1 MENIFLTQYINEAF
15 DTKSLAAHRK
25 SLISKYGKKGTTS
38 VKDVIITP
46 EKLQMLKTIR
56 NDMGLFNEGEPAPA
70 WNSFTAAL
78 LNNIKTNPV
87 FVKKMLSNEQ
97 TAKKFIASFI
107 LKFRREIESTSSYL
121 SEKLKTG

>member
-1 MENIFLTQYINEAF
+1 MKNIFLTQYINEAF
-15 DTKSLAAHRK
+15 DTKALAAHRK
-25 SLISKYGKKGTTS
+25 SLISKHGKKGATNA
-38 VKDVIITP
+38 KDVIITP

-56 NDMGLFNEGEPAPA
+56 NAMGLFNEGDSAPA
-70 WNSFTAAL
+70 WNSFIAAL

-97 TAKKFIASFI
+97 TARKFIESFI